1 MTYECCF
8 YKFLSS
14 YHLMGKRVSPN
25 TWGQPYFSS
34 LSIWILLPYKHA
46 SLHIITNTLDA
57 EFHKI
62 DKITVFN
69 KIEKLKITLY
79 DYIQWILN
87 QTETCLFQV
96 PKFLSLPKA
105 QSIRL
110 LIVPFP
116 YFSFLYCLINNLP
129 IRLWSRLSL
138 CSLLLCTKAYQN
150 TKTHLEKCNEQK
162 SMAREYIASQKSKLH
177 VISHSMARSRIFK
190 QVFLPHSSPLI

>member
-62 DKITVFN
+62 DKLTVFH
-69 KIEKLKITLY
+69 KIEKLKTTL
-79 DYIQWILN
+79 ISFEPNWNL
-87 QTETCLFQV
+87 
-96 PKFLSLPKA
+96 
-105 QSIRL
+105 
-110 LIVPFP
+110 PFP
-116 YFSFLYCLINNLP
+116 SSKVF
-129 IRLWSRLSL
+129 
-138 CSLLLCTKAYQN
+138 
-150 TKTHLEKCNEQK
+150 K
-162 SMAREYIASQKSKLH
+162 SSEGTVNSVTLFPF
-177 VISHSMARSRIFK
+177 RIFPFYIVWSITC
-190 QVFLPHSSPLI
+190 QFDYDLALVFVLCFSAQKRTRTLKHI